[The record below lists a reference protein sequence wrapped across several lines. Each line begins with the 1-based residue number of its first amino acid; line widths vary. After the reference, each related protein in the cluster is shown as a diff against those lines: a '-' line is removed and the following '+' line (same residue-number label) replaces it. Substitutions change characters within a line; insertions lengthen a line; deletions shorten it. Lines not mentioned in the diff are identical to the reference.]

1 MQQDVGQSTDTLLKD
16 NHRLSCYRE
25 QLWTENL
32 RIFVEQLLL
41 RQQIPRIIARVRK
54 RLLMMAS
61 FTFTSNQESRAPAKR
76 SESETTR

>member
-1 MQQDVGQSTDTLLKD
+1 MQQDVGQSTDILLKD
-16 NHRLSCYRE
+16 NHRLSCYQE
-25 QLWTENL
+25 QLWAENL

-41 RQQIPRIIARVRK
+41 RQQIPRIISRIRK

-61 FTFTSNQESRAPAKR
+61 FTFTSNKESRAPAKR